1 MTKKQTRIAKVLFKR
16 SLDAR
21 GQLTPNRVRQILIQI
36 AHARPQGMLGILK
49 AYRRLIE
56 AQLKKEEVEI
66 EMAQPQKS
74 KRFEKL
80 ILRKTGARRINL
92 KINPDMVVGAKITH
106 GDWIWEE
113 SLDAKLKQLTTN
125 I

>member
-1 MTKKQTRIAKVLFKR
+1 
-16 SLDAR
+16 
-21 GQLTPNRVRQILIQI
+21 
-36 AHARPQGMLGILK
+36 MLGILK

-125 I
+125 IWQLAP

>member
-1 MTKKQTRIAKVLFKR
+1 MTKKQKRIAKVLFKR

-21 GQLTPNRVRQILIQI
+21 GQLAESKVRQILAQL
-36 AHARPQGMLGILK
+36 ARARPQGMLGILK

-56 AQLKKEEVEI
+56 AQLKKEKVEI

-80 ILRKTGARRINL
+80 ILRKPGARQINL
-92 KINPDMVVGAKITH
+92 KTNPNMVVGAKITH